1 MIPMSVGK
9 TDVVARTAK
18 VMVTEEGVV
27 VSLDIDINTNAHT
40 AFAEARSKIMIYICD
55 PVSNKKFKCKLI
67 KDWGVWENDQI
78 LSFYHE
84 FETDSIR
91 TTLTVVLPN
100 TIINRIIPLVSGHV
114 MGIKLAVNLTAYVLY
129 GDKTWNEIHA
139 RLKKRVLVTEK
150 TVKKETQG

>member
-1 MIPMSVGK
+1 MPDAIIRGIKV
-9 TDVVARTAK
+9 TA
-18 VMVTEEGVV
+18 TEEGVV
-27 VSLDIDINTNAHT
+27 VSLDIDVNTNAYT
-40 AFAEARSKIMIYICD
+40 AFAEAHSKIMIYMCD
-55 PVSNKKFKCKLI
+55 PVSNKKLKCKLI
-67 KDWGVWENDQI
+67 KDWGVWENDQV

-100 TIINRIIPLVSGHV
+100 TIINRLIPLVSGHV
-114 MGIKLAVNLTAYVLY
+114 MGIKLAVNLTAYVLH

>member
-9 TDVVARTAK
+9 TVVRDVNITT
-18 VMVTEEGVV
+18 TEEGVV
-27 VSLDIDINTNAHT
+27 VSLDIDVNTNAYT
-40 AFAEARSKIMIYICD
+40 AFAEARSKIMIYMCD
-55 PVSNKKFKCKLI
+55 PVSNKKLKCKLI
-67 KDWGVWENDQI
+67 KDWGVWENNQI
-78 LSFYHE
+78 LSFYHA

-91 TTLTVVLPN
+91 TTLTIVLPN

-114 MGIKLAVNLTAYVLY
+114 MGIKLAMNLTAYVLH

-150 TVKKETQG
+150 TVKKEVHG

>member
-1 MIPMSVGK
+1 MIPMSVGN
-9 TDVVARTAK
+9 VVARNVRVAA
-18 VMVTEEGVV
+18 TEEGVV
-27 VSLDIDINTNAHT
+27 VSLDIDVNTNAYT
-40 AFAEARSKIMIYICD
+40 AFAEARSKIMIYMCD
-55 PVSNKKFKCKLI
+55 PVNEKYKCEII
-67 KDWGVWENDQI
+67 KDWGVWENNQL
-78 LSFYHE
+78 LSFYHA

-91 TTLTVVLPN
+91 TTLTIVLPN
-100 TIINRIIPLVSGHV
+100 TIINRIIPLMSGHV